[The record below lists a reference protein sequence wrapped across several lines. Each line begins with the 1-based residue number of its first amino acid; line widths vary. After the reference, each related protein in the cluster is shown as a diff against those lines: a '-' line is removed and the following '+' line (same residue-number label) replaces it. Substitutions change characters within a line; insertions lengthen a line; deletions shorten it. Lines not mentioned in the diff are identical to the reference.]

1 MSLNQSSPIYP
12 VVPQN
17 TPVVSLDPSSIY
29 HLVYLASHAA
39 SFEPG
44 QFRDAVPRLLQDH
57 GLFDFRSGPELI
69 PAGFIDGL
77 ASCITGYVLGY
88 GELNRSVQGTQ
99 VMLQQQLIESQ
110 SLQAALEHER
120 NDLIHHRDEVIASR
134 NNLETELLQLHEDH
148 SSLWGCFTDL
158 KEELQ
163 ESQNNVGHLNA
174 KVVLMENEQVRLDMA
189 NTHLIEAQDALVGQ
203 NNDLFRNLLTTHES
217 LAHAQSRNDL
227 TDTLHELEGVK
238 EELVHACRDLALLQS
253 TAESLRDS
261 NALHLSML
269 SHKDDQICNLN
280 TKVHSLEQQVSQL
293 QAANAV
299 LSQQHTDLV
308 VANNHTSSTL
318 DASVAFCRRIS
329 SGLLI
334 QRSIDLVP
342 FVAAIRED
350 LAILIRHC
358 DAADWDRTLEI
369 SHYITRSLEMIRSLT
384 GEAFDSR
391 SRRLEFIDLQELLH
405 YAEEVNDVSHG
416 RPSILFLNLPNNHLN
431 PDLPATLRSTP
442 DSTWATLKFQ
452 CLCFQSPPYCPQSPE
467 TIIDNDLGEEFLG
480 DGDLMYPGLDD

>member
-1 MSLNQSSPIYP
+1 MTSFLGTSFKGNSGYKNPLARLSLPSILDFLLFARPFAVTNMSLNQSLPIYP

-17 TPVVSLDPSSIY
+17 YST
-29 HLVYLASHAA
+29 SHAA

-163 ESQNNVGHLNA
+163 ESQNNVGE
-174 KVVLMENEQVRLDMA
+174 VGYGQYPLD
-189 NTHLIEAQDALVGQ
+189 EAQDALVGQ

-261 NALHLSML
+261 NALHLSTL

-293 QAANAV
+293 QAANACCF
-299 LSQQHTDLV
+299 LSTHLFWS
-308 VANNHTSSTL
+308 AHSTL
-318 DASVAFCRRIS
+318 HRLGA
-329 SGLLI
+329 
-334 QRSIDLVP
+334 

-391 SRRLEFIDLQELLH
+391 SRCLEFIDLQELLH
-405 YAEEVNDVSHG
+405 YAEEVNDVSMV
-416 RPSILFLNLPNNHLN
+416 
-431 PDLPATLRSTP
+431 DLVFFFST
-442 DSTWATLKFQ
+442 SQ
-452 CLCFQSPPYCPQSPE
+452 
-467 TIIDNDLGEEFLG
+467 
-480 DGDLMYPGLDD
+480 